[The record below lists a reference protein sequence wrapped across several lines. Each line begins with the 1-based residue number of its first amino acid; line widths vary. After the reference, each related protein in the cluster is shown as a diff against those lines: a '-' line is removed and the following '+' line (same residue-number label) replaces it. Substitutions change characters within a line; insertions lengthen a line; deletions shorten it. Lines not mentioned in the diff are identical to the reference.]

1 MHVNRFIISIA
12 TLYLCFTQT
21 VNAKE
26 FVFDSPGVR
35 QNAPEF
41 MVKDSGRTFFLSEY
55 KGKVVL
61 LNFWSLECKPC
72 IDEMDSLDIL
82 SRRFYNQGLRVIAIS
97 SDSRKKLKRYIKKH
111 DYHFVIMYDENMKIR
126 RLYEVKGLPTTYI
139 IGRDGKF
146 IARIIGSRDWGSDQ
160 IINYFSKRLK
170 MIGY

>member
-1 MHVNRFIISIA
+1 MRVDRFIISVVI
-12 TLYLCFTQT
+12 LYLCFTQI

-41 MVKDSGRTFFLSEY
+41 VVSDSGRTFFLSEY

-82 SRRFYNQGLRVIAIS
+82 SRRFYDQGLRVIAIS
-97 SDSRKKLKRYIKKH
+97 SDPRNKLKQYVGKH
-111 DYHFVIMYDENMKIR
+111 DYHFVIMHDENIKIR

-160 IINYFSKRLK
+160 IINYFSKRLN
-170 MIGY
+170 ITGY